1 MVERAAPGRLPRN
14 LLPVRATLNDGR
26 LARRQIW
33 NGEPTNVVWAPDQ
46 VAFAD
51 IPHSTLGGT
60 TLVTRAITG
69 AVKGLNHRTAEG
81 AVIRPDFVLLDD
93 VQTRRSAK
101 SLTATEDRVQTID
114 GDVLGLAGHET
125 AITAVMAVT
134 PIYDGDLA
142 CIYLSREQKPEWR
155 GQTAPMVYQM
165 PDALNTLWDQY
176 RQIADDARK
185 NDGDPNA
192 ATAFYLANREAMDAG
207 AIVAWPDGPT
217 SGRVSMLQYAM
228 DLYFRSRQA
237 FAAEYQCKPL
247 ATTVA
252 PGLMLSAD
260 QIAKKAS
267 GLPPAWSRR
276 NRVFHGLR

>member
-1 MVERAAPGRLPRN
+1 M
-14 LLPVRATLNDGR
+14 
-26 LARRQIW
+26 
-33 NGEPTNVVWAPDQ
+33 
-46 VAFAD
+46 
-51 IPHSTLGGT
+51 
-60 TLVTRAITG
+60 
-69 AVKGLNHRTAEG
+69 
-81 AVIRPDFVLLDD
+81 LLDD

-165 PDALNTLWDQY
+165 PDALDTLWDQY

-192 ATAFYLANREAMDAG
+192 ATAFYLAKREEMDAG

-217 SGRVSMLQYAM
+217 SGRVVH
-228 DLYFRSRQA
+228 
-237 FAAEYQCKPL
+237 AAIRDGPL
-247 ATTVA
+247 LPQP
-252 PGLMLSAD
+252 PGLRRRIPVQAPRNHRRAGAD
-260 QIAKKAS
+260 AFGRPDRQEDQRGA
-267 GLPPAWSRR
+267 RR
-276 NRVFHGLR
+276 RRPTEGRVF